1 MRKTWIIGLVAALV
15 VGAGLTFAWIE
26 SSDRQLAVVPSV
38 ALAQEETASD
48 STAVNQAITESGH
61 AAVKQAIELV
71 GPAVVRIDVTGTV
84 TLFNPFLDFYND
96 PMFRRFFGDPLD
108 LGPQERTTQSLGS
121 GLVIEYEGEKLVLT
135 NAHVVA
141 DADTIRVTDIYGTT
155 RDAVLVGADD
165 VLDVAVL
172 RLDGD
177 TEELVTAEL
186 GDSDSVEIGDWAI
199 AIGNPLG
206 LSYTVTLGIIS
217 GTDRDVAKPSGVGNF
232 NNLIQTDAA
241 INPGNSGGPLVNAF
255 GQVIGL
261 NTIIARGTTNGVIV
275 EGINFAIAINGVQGI
290 LPQLV
295 EFGEVRRGW
304 LGVQHMDITASA
316 AEEYGIDPDRPG
328 TVIIHVFP
336 GDPADLAGFEVGDV
350 VIRVGEV
357 QIEETEDLNREI
369 GVLAAGTV
377 VDIVVLRDGEELTL
391 TVTLGERPS
400 EEELATYEG
409 AESESEDEGEAT
421 EAVSALGITAGPITP
436 IVARHLGLNST
447 DGVVIMDVAA
457 GSRADEAGLA
467 EGDVILEVNHQ
478 PIDSVEGWNDAI
490 SLLDEGAQVTLTVLR
505 DGSLSF
511 VTIE

>member
-15 VGAGLTFAWIE
+15 VGAGLTFAWME
-26 SSDRQLAVVPSV
+26 SADKQLTVGPTV
-38 ALAQEETASD
+38 ALAQEETSAD
-48 STAVNQAITESGH
+48 STAVNQSITESGH
-61 AAVKQAIELV
+61 AAIKQAIAAV

-84 TLFNPFLDFYND
+84 TLSNPFLDFYSD
-96 PMFRRFFGDPLD
+96 PMFRRFFGDPPD

-141 DADTIRVTDIYGTT
+141 DADTISVTDINGTT
-155 RDAVLVGADD
+155 WDAVLVGADD

-177 TEELVTAEL
+177 TEGLVTAEL
-186 GDSDSVEIGDWAI
+186 GDSNSVEIGDWAI

-217 GTDRDVAKPSGVGNF
+217 GTDRDLAKPSGVGNF

-255 GQVIGL
+255 GQVIAL
-261 NTIIARGTTNGVIV
+261 NTIIARGTSNGVSI
-275 EGINFAIAINGVQGI
+275 EGINFAIAINGVQDV

-295 EFGEVRRGW
+295 EFGQVKRGW
-304 LGVQHMDITASA
+304 LGVQHTEITSDA
-316 AEEYGIDPDRPG
+316 ATDYGIDPDQTG
-328 TVIIHVFP
+328 TLIIHVFP

-350 VIRVGEV
+350 VIRVSDV
-357 QIEETEDLNREI
+357 PIEEADELNREI
-369 GVLAAGTV
+369 GLLPAGTV
-377 VDIVVLRDGEELTL
+377 VDIVVLRDGQELTL

-400 EEELATYEG
+400 EEELATYG
-409 AESESEDEGEAT
+409 ASTPESEEP
-421 EAVSALGITAGPITP
+421 EAVAEFGITVGPITP
-436 IVARHLGLNST
+436 VVARHLGLNST

-457 GSRADEAGLA
+457 GSRADRADLV
-467 EGDVILEVNHQ
+467 EGDVILEVDHQ
-478 PIDSVEGWNDAI
+478 PIESVEGWNSVI
-490 SLLDEGAQVTLTVLR
+490 SELDNAQITLTVLR

>member
-1 MRKTWIIGLVAALV
+1 MRKTWLIGLIAALV

-26 SSDRQLAVVPSV
+26 SSDSRLTVVPTV
-38 ALAQEETASD
+38 ALAQDETSTD
-48 STAVNQAITESGH
+48 SAAANQSIAESGH
-61 AAVKQAIELV
+61 AAVKRAIELA

-84 TLFNPFLDFYND
+84 TVSNPFLEFYDN
-96 PMFRRFFGDPLD
+96 PMFRRFFGDPFD
-108 LGPQERTTQSLGS
+108 SEPQERTTQSLGS
-121 GLVIEYEGEKLVLT
+121 GLVIEYQGEKLVLT
-135 NAHVVA
+135 NAHVVE
-141 DADTIRVTDIYGTT
+141 DADTISVTDINGTT
-155 RDAVLVGADD
+155 WNAVLVGADD

-177 TEELVTAEL
+177 TEGLVTAEF
-186 GDSDSVEIGDWAI
+186 GDSDAVEIGDWAI

-206 LSYTVTLGIIS
+206 LSYTVTLGIVS

-261 NTIIARGTTNGVIV
+261 NTIIARGTTDGVPV
-275 EGINFAIAINGVQGI
+275 EGINFAIAINGVQDV

-295 EFGEVRRGW
+295 EFGEVKRGW
-304 LGVQHMDITASA
+304 LGVQHTEITASV
-316 AEEYGIDPDRPG
+316 AEDYGLDPDQTG
-328 TVIIHVFP
+328 TLIIHVFP

-350 VIRVGEV
+350 VIRVGGIP
-357 QIEETEDLNREI
+357 IEESDDLNREI
-369 GVLAAGTV
+369 GLLSAGTV
-377 VDIVVLRDGEELTL
+377 VDIVVLRDGQERTL

-409 AESESEDEGEAT
+409 AAPESEDQEEDE
-421 EAVSALGITAGPITP
+421 EAVSGFGITVGPITP

-457 GSRADEAGLA
+457 GSRADRAGLA
-467 EGDVILEVNHQ
+467 EGDVILEVDHQ
-478 PIDSVEGWNDAI
+478 PIESVESWNAVISALDQDAQI
-490 SLLDEGAQVTLTVLR
+490 TLTVLR
-505 DGSLSF
+505 DGNLSF

>member
-26 SSDRQLAVVPSV
+26 TSDSQLAVVPAV
-38 ALAQEETASD
+38 AQAQEAATNDTAD
-48 STAVNQAITESGH
+48 IGEAITESGH
-61 AAVKQAIELV
+61 AAVKDAIDQV

-84 TLFNPFLDFYND
+84 SVSNPFLELYDD
-96 PMFRRFFGDPLD
+96 PMFRRFFGDPFD
-108 LGPQERTTQSLGS
+108 SEPQRRTTQSLGS

-135 NAHVVA
+135 NAHVVD
-141 DADTIRVTDIYGTT
+141 DADTISVTDIQGTT
-155 RDAVLVGADD
+155 WDAVLAGADD

-177 TEELVTAEL
+177 TSQLATAEL
-186 GDSDSVEIGDWAI
+186 GDSNTVEIGDWAI

-217 GTDRDVAKPSGVGNF
+217 GTDRDIAKPSGIGNY

-261 NTIIARGTTNGVIV
+261 NTIIARGTTMNGVSI
-275 EGINFAIAINGVQGI
+275 EGINFAIAINGVKEV

-295 EFGEVRRGW
+295 ELGEVKRGW
-304 LGVQHMDITASA
+304 LGVQHTEITAQIA
-316 AEEYGIDPDRPG
+316 AEYGVDPDRAG
-328 TVIIHVFP
+328 TLVLHVFP
-336 GDPADLAGFEVGDV
+336 GDPADLADIEVGDV
-350 VIRVGEV
+350 IVRVG
-357 QIEETEDLNREI
+357 QIPIEETEDLNREI
-369 GVLAAGTV
+369 GRLPAGTT
-377 VDIVVLRDGEELTL
+377 VDIVVVRDGDELTL

-400 EEELATYEG
+400 EAELATYEG
-409 AESESEDEGEAT
+409 SQPQAEPEET
-421 EAVSALGITAGPITP
+421 VMALGITVGPITP
-436 IVARHLGLNST
+436 IVAKHLGLNST

-457 GSRADEAGLA
+457 GSRADMAGLV
-467 EGDVILEVNHQ
+467 EGDVILEVEHQ
-478 PIDSVEGWNDAI
+478 TVDSVEGWESAI
-490 SLLDEGAQVTLTVLR
+490 SKFQEGARIRLTVLR
-505 DGSLSF
+505 QGSLRF

>member
-1 MRKTWIIGLVAALV
+1 MRKTWIIGLVAALA

-26 SSDRQLAVVPSV
+26 STDSRLAVVPTV
-38 ALAQEETASD
+38 ALAQEET
-48 STAVNQAITESGH
+48 STESAAVNPSITESGH
-61 AAVKQAIELV
+61 AAVKRAIELV

-84 TLFNPFLDFYND
+84 SVSNPFLDFYDD

-121 GLVIEYEGEKLVLT
+121 GLVIDYEGEKLVLT
-135 NAHVVA
+135 NAHVVD
-141 DADTIRVTDIYGTT
+141 DADTIRVTDIHGTT
-155 RDAVLVGADD
+155 WDAVLVGADD

-172 RLDGD
+172 RLEGN
-177 TEELVTAEL
+177 TEELVTAEF
-186 GDSDSVEIGDWAI
+186 GDSDAVEIGDWAI

-232 NNLIQTDAA
+232 NNLLQTDAA

-261 NTIIARGTTNGVIV
+261 NTIIARGSTNGVTV
-275 EGINFAIAINGVQGI
+275 EGINFAIAINGVRDV

-295 EFGEVRRGW
+295 ELGEVKRGW
-304 LGVQHMDITASA
+304 LGVQHTEITASA
-316 AEEYGIDPDRPG
+316 AEEYGIDPDQTG
-328 TVIIHVFP
+328 TLIVHVFP

-357 QIEETEDLNREI
+357 PIEEAEDLNREI
-369 GVLAAGTV
+369 GLLPAGTV
-377 VDIVVLRDGEELTL
+377 VDVVVLRDGEQLTL

-409 AESESEDEGEAT
+409 TAPESEDEEEDEA
-421 EAVSALGITAGPITP
+421 AVSGFGITVGPITP

-457 GSRADEAGLA
+457 GSLADRVGLV
-467 EGDVILEVNHQ
+467 EGDVILEVDHQ
-478 PIDSVEGWNDAI
+478 PIDSVEGWNAVI
-490 SLLDEGAQVTLTVLR
+490 SALDEDARITVTVLR